1 MHGSARD
8 QGVPPGPAAVE
19 PLALRT
25 FEAAVG
31 YGLVILAA
39 SWVLG
44 SVRKFLVLFGVD
56 PLMASLSQ
64 AVATLLI
71 LTQAA
76 GWVVRTFG
84 VPWRLG
90 LRLSVGLGA
99 VALFGA
105 CDALSA
111 LLLFGLSPLDLIAEL
126 TGLQGLVIGL
136 MLVAAA
142 VLPAVRGRPN
152 ET

>member
-1 MHGSARD
+1 MVLSCAGDATSA
-8 QGVPPGPAAVE
+8 VSSPVFSPPP
-19 PLALRT
+19 
-25 FEAAVG
+25 
-31 YGLVILAA
+31 
-39 SWVLG
+39 
-44 SVRKFLVLFGVD
+44 
-56 PLMASLSQ
+56 
-64 AVATLLI
+64 VATLLI

-142 VLPAVRGRPN
+142 FLPAVRGRPN